1 MRSPHSQANPQRSP
15 TGADD
20 GQVTPFV
27 VILAVAIVMFAGLI
41 VDGGLT
47 LAAKVRAIGEAQEAA
62 RAGAQAL
69 DLTAYRD
76 TGTLRLVPAQ
86 ARARVQTYLAFT
98 HDTGTVTLTGN
109 TVTVTVTAHQHTQL
123 LGLLGLDSLTVTA
136 TGSAHPVRGVT
147 TSEP

>member
-1 MRSPHSQANPQRSP
+1 MKTRRFLRARLRVLA
-15 TGADD
+15 ADQN

-27 VILAVAIVMFAGLI
+27 TILAVAIVMFAGLV

-69 DLTAYRD
+69 DLAVYRD
-76 TGTLRLVPAQ
+76 SGTVRLVPGQ
-86 ARARVQTYLAFT
+86 ARALAQTYLAST
-98 HDTGTVTLTGN
+98 GDTGTVDVAGD

-123 LGLLGLDSLTVTA
+123 LGLLGVDALTVTG
-136 TGSAHPVRGVT
+136 TGSAHPAHGVLAPE
-147 TSEP
+147 S